1 MKDTPIILSIS
12 MLISGRDE
20 MKKSLDSLHYFTE
33 AFPCEVIL
41 VDTGCSPEQR
51 ELAARYADKI
61 VDFEWCNDFAAARN
75 AGLKEAKGEWFM
87 YLDDDEW
94 FDNPQQMVA
103 FFTSGEYKNYKSASY
118 TVRNYRDLQGKE
130 YSDSYLSRLVKRLP
144 ETEFVGKIH
153 EYLQPYEKPKK
164 TFTDFVHH
172 YGYAYKDEE
181 DRKEHS
187 YRNIKPLLELRKEQP
202 GEPRWMCQLAQEY
215 FTLRDYEEVIKV
227 CQEGLEEWSRYCWDH
242 EYTPSHVGGLY
253 VYILIAMETLK
264 RYKEEEVWLK
274 KAFADMNMQLDIM
287 APTVAFL
294 CLLGTKLYDNLKDYR
309 KSKDYLRRYID
320 YAKRLEGD
328 RAILES
334 GGALIVTAVFQKTL
348 LYSTILT
355 CLEAAIRTEDYKLCE
370 DAFYMLDWQ
379 EGELLNQNE
388 QEKIMVDAFCC
399 VSYHPTWVKLLQ
411 TLVSRPGGMDEM
423 LAVFL
428 EIESEYKQ
436 QGEMIGGEKL
446 SRLHRLVAELD
457 YEHGYVMCARILY
470 EEECLNSCR
479 AGSGAGKTDPG
490 AEGSGAGKTD
500 PDAAGSGVSKTA
512 PGVADSDVS
521 KTDPGAA
528 GISEAGFR
536 TREAVLQKIEAL
548 FEELFDKYQDEIL
561 AVGAEVWNV
570 AERQGIALKSRLLQV
585 DYRNWKRMLERWC
598 RTTNLWE
605 IKQWEERLTGWRQQP
620 DESDSTPA
628 AARREQPVA
637 QGDAD
642 AVPRRLHFELFA
654 VKCVEG
660 YLRRYREVC
669 PNLEKLEPMLW
680 KYADSVLAFYTP
692 YYKDFVFSQ
701 RREILP
707 DEAQLALCLKELQ
720 QYREEGNDLKALES
734 ARKCLGI
741 CPAVEEAVDTYA
753 KMLRDDVQKRNQEAG
768 EAQAELRRLIATLK
782 KAARMQIGAGQ
793 YQAAKDILLQVQQC
807 APGDAEVQEL
817 LEQADGGLK
826 ES

>member
-1 MKDTPIILSIS
+1 M
-12 MLISGRDE
+12 RC
-20 MKKSLDSLHYFTE
+20 LHC
-33 AFPCEVIL
+33 A
-41 VDTGCSPEQR
+41 
-51 ELAARYADKI
+51 
-61 VDFEWCNDFAAARN
+61 
-75 AGLKEAKGEWFM
+75 
-87 YLDDDEW
+87 
-94 FDNPQQMVA
+94 
-103 FFTSGEYKNYKSASY
+103 
-118 TVRNYRDLQGKE
+118 
-130 YSDSYLSRLVKRLP
+130 
-144 ETEFVGKIH
+144 
-153 EYLQPYEKPKK
+153 
-164 TFTDFVHH
+164 
-172 YGYAYKDEE
+172 
-181 DRKEHS
+181 
-187 YRNIKPLLELRKEQP
+187 
-202 GEPRWMCQLAQEY
+202 
-215 FTLRDYEEVIKV
+215 
-227 CQEGLEEWSRYCWDH
+227 
-242 EYTPSHVGGLY
+242 
-253 VYILIAMETLK
+253 
-264 RYKEEEVWLK
+264 
-274 KAFADMNMQLDIM
+274 
-287 APTVAFL
+287 
-294 CLLGTKLYDNLKDYR
+294 
-309 KSKDYLRRYID
+309 
-320 YAKRLEGD
+320 
-328 RAILES
+328 
-334 GGALIVTAVFQKTL
+334 
-348 LYSTILT
+348 
-355 CLEAAIRTEDYKLCE
+355 
-370 DAFYMLDWQ
+370 
-379 EGELLNQNE
+379 
-388 QEKIMVDAFCC
+388 
-399 VSYHPTWVKLLQ
+399 
-411 TLVSRPGGMDEM
+411 M

-428 EIESEYKQ
+428 EVESEYKQ

-470 EEECLNSCR
+470 EEECLNSCT
-479 AGSGAGKTDPG
+479 AGSGAGKT
-490 AEGSGAGKTD
+490 
-500 PDAAGSGVSKTA
+500 
-512 PGVADSDVS
+512 
-521 KTDPGAA
+521 
-528 GISEAGFR
+528 
-536 TREAVLQKIEAL
+536 
-548 FEELFDKYQDEIL
+548 EIL

-620 DESDSTPA
+620 DEPDSTPA
-628 AARREQPVA
+628 ASPREQPAA

-642 AVPRRLHFELFA
+642 AVPRHLHFDLFA

-660 YLRRYREVC
+660 YLRRYREIC
-669 PNLEKLEPMLW
+669 PNLEKMEPMLW

-753 KMLRDDVQKRNQEAG
+753 KMLRDDVQKRNQEAD

>member
-1 MKDTPIILSIS
+1 M
-12 MLISGRDE
+12 
-20 MKKSLDSLHYFTE
+20 
-33 AFPCEVIL
+33 
-41 VDTGCSPEQR
+41 
-51 ELAARYADKI
+51 
-61 VDFEWCNDFAAARN
+61 
-75 AGLKEAKGEWFM
+75 
-87 YLDDDEW
+87 
-94 FDNPQQMVA
+94 
-103 FFTSGEYKNYKSASY
+103 
-118 TVRNYRDLQGKE
+118 
-130 YSDSYLSRLVKRLP
+130 
-144 ETEFVGKIH
+144 
-153 EYLQPYEKPKK
+153 
-164 TFTDFVHH
+164 
-172 YGYAYKDEE
+172 
-181 DRKEHS
+181 
-187 YRNIKPLLELRKEQP
+187 
-202 GEPRWMCQLAQEY
+202 
-215 FTLRDYEEVIKV
+215 
-227 CQEGLEEWSRYCWDH
+227 
-242 EYTPSHVGGLY
+242 
-253 VYILIAMETLK
+253 
-264 RYKEEEVWLK
+264 
-274 KAFADMNMQLDIM
+274 
-287 APTVAFL
+287 
-294 CLLGTKLYDNLKDYR
+294 
-309 KSKDYLRRYID
+309 
-320 YAKRLEGD
+320 
-328 RAILES
+328 
-334 GGALIVTAVFQKTL
+334 
-348 LYSTILT
+348 
-355 CLEAAIRTEDYKLCE
+355 
-370 DAFYMLDWQ
+370 
-379 EGELLNQNE
+379 
-388 QEKIMVDAFCC
+388 
-399 VSYHPTWVKLLQ
+399 
-411 TLVSRPGGMDEM
+411 
-423 LAVFL
+423 
-428 EIESEYKQ
+428 
-436 QGEMIGGEKL
+436 
-446 SRLHRLVAELD
+446 
-457 YEHGYVMCARILY
+457 
-470 EEECLNSCR
+470 
-479 AGSGAGKTDPG
+479 
-490 AEGSGAGKTD
+490 
-500 PDAAGSGVSKTA
+500 
-512 PGVADSDVS
+512 
-521 KTDPGAA
+521 
-528 GISEAGFR
+528 
-536 TREAVLQKIEAL
+536 
-548 FEELFDKYQDEIL
+548 FDKYQDEIL